1 MKKKKQWIWTLLMV
15 LYVGFI
21 FNNSITP
28 AIESSK
34 QSGRVLGMVLAT
46 FRLLGLDSAMV
57 TEHII
62 RKMAHFTE
70 YFLMGVLLW
79 NCLRSYML
87 TGKLWLVL
95 QLWLITVIPLTDET
109 IQLFS
114 EGRAGMISDVWLDVS
129 GAALGSLGM
138 FGAWHLMNYIGEKK
152 RRRAGSAADSGL
164 QGRKKYGKGKADEQK
179 YPDGASI

>member
-1 MKKKKQWIWTLLMV
+1 
-15 LYVGFI
+15 
-21 FNNSITP
+21 
-28 AIESSK
+28 
-34 QSGRVLGMVLAT
+34 
-46 FRLLGLDSAMV
+46 
-57 TEHII
+57 
-62 RKMAHFTE
+62 
-70 YFLMGVLLW
+70 
-79 NCLRSYML
+79 ML

-152 RRRAGSAADSGL
+152 RRKAGSAADSGL

-179 YPDGASI
+179 YPDGTSI